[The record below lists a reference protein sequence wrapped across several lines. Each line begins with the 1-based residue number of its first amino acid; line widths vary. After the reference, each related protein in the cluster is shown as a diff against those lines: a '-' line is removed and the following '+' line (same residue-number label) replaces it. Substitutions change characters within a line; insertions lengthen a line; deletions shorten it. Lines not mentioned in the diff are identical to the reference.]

1 MTATSD
7 NTPAPRDLVI
17 LGGGLVGMALA
28 LAAARKGLSS
38 HVIDRADPA
47 ELTAEGFDDRA
58 TAIST
63 ASWHLFEN
71 IASPRGSS
79 NSPATSPASP

>member
-1 MTATSD
+1 MSD
-7 NTPAPRDLVI
+7 TRDLLI
-17 LGGGLVGMALA
+17 LGGGLVGMTLA

-47 ELTAEGFDDRA
+47 ELTAEGFDGRA

-63 ASWHLFEN
+63 GALVWSSKAPIKWLQTNASGYF
-71 IASPRGSS
+71 IAQQHQQ
-79 NSPATSPASP
+79 

>member
-1 MTATSD
+1 MTADTE
-7 NTPAPRDLVI
+7 TRDLLI

-28 LAAARKGLSS
+28 LAAAKQGMTS

-58 TAIST
+58 TAI
-63 ASWHLFEN
+63 
-71 IASPRGSS
+71 
-79 NSPATSPASP
+79 